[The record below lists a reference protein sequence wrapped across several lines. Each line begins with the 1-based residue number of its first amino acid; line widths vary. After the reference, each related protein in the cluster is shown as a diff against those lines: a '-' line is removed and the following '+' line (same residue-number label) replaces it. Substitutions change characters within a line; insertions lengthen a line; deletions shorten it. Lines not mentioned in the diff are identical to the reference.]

1 MLVYQRVPTMLYWT
15 HRFFMFPPAWS
26 VVVAP
31 TTVLQ
36 RLSSSPRTN
45 PRFVAL
51 RIFLRDTLQQL
62 QTKLRPIAFSNNKH
76 VPFQNSKDP
85 MWGKNSEANT
95 PTTRGLI
102 PLQTSHCGCQCHW
115 HPARP
120 WRNCEVESV
129 SDLMKGH
136 NWTICFDGICKNTKR
151 FKQLLKQTETSI
163 LQRGILSFQPISVNR
178 PLSMFLSQSWRCVTP
193 NTQWCR

>member
-95 PTTRGLI
+95 PTTGGLYLSKRHIAVASAIGTLRGLEE
-102 PLQTSHCGCQCHW
+102 T
-115 HPARP
+115 ARWNP
-120 WRNCEVESV
+120 
-129 SDLMKGH
+129 
-136 NWTICFDGICKNTKR
+136 
-151 FKQLLKQTETSI
+151 
-163 LQRGILSFQPISVNR
+163 
-178 PLSMFLSQSWRCVTP
+178 FLISWRDTTGPYALMGYAKTISNCWNKLRP
-193 NTQWCR
+193 QFYKQACFC